1 MARGWGRSEEDLEA
15 EKEEAR
21 ATRDLAPAR
30 PSAVEALREQ
40 ERRKLQLSLAR
51 VNEQLGRTSHPDRR
65 RALEAAR
72 SELAERLKD
81 FEANLSTKG
90 GG

>member
-21 ATRDLAPAR
+21 ATRDLASAR
-30 PSAVEALREQ
+30 PSSAETLREQ

-51 VNEQLGRTSHPDRR
+51 VDEQLGRTSHPERR
-65 RALEAAR
+65 RALETAR

-81 FEANLSTKG
+81 LEASFSGEGT
-90 GG
+90 

>member
-1 MARGWGRSEEDLEA
+1 L
-15 EKEEAR
+15 
-21 ATRDLAPAR
+21 RD
-30 PSAVEALREQ
+30 Q

-51 VNEQLGRTSHPDRR
+51 VNEQLGRTSHPERR

-72 SELAERLKD
+72 RELAERLKD
-81 FEANLSTKG
+81 LEANLSTKG